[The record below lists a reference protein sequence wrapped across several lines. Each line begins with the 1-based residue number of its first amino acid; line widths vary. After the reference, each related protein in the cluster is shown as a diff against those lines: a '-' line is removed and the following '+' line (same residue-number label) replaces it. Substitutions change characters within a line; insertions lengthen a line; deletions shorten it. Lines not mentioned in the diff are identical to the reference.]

1 MLGGTVVCHAA
12 ECDLSTEGRLS
23 SFGQLPANSPE
34 YARGVATTN
43 EWASTDE
50 QREVSFEDFADE
62 LVVLPDTTTDDTDAG
77 WGERS
82 ASNDDRLLAD
92 RPPHWD

>member
-1 MLGGTVVCHAA
+1 M
-12 ECDLSTEGRLS
+12 
-23 SFGQLPANSPE
+23 
-34 YARGVATTN
+34 
-43 EWASTDE
+43 
-50 QREVSFEDFADE
+50 SFEDFADE

-82 ASNDDRLLAD
+82 SSNDDRLLSD